1 MTRGRLAWVLPF
13 LGLALSHC
21 SQEPAPPLAPETSQ
35 EKALVEPEAEK
46 GDLVALISTE
56 KGDIMVRLFPE
67 MAPRT
72 VAQFGKLADL
82 GFYSRTTF
90 HFVSSGFILGGDP
103 FSRDN
108 DPFNDGRG
116 NASEWIEAE
125 FDETYKVDRG
135 SVGMMR
141 KESDPN
147 TSSCQFFIALKRK
160 PEWTGKYNIFG
171 EVIEGI
177 EVAENISKVPRS
189 KNPKLTNQPAGK
201 QIIRGIRIER
211 RKLDVE

>member
-1 MTRGRLAWVLPF
+1 MTRGRLVWVLLF
-13 LGLALSHC
+13 FVLALSHC
-21 SQEPAPPLAPETSQ
+21 SQEPAPSVAPETSQ
-35 EKALVEPEAEK
+35 EEALVKPEAEE
-46 GDLVALISTE
+46 GDLVALIATE
-56 KGDIMVRLFPE
+56 KGDIAVQLFPE
-67 MAPRT
+67 MAPST
-72 VAQFGKLADL
+72 VAQFRKLADL

-116 NASEWIEAE
+116 NAAEWIEAE
-125 FDETYKVDRG
+125 FDETYKVGRG

-160 PEWTGKYNIFG
+160 PEWNGRYNIFG

-177 EVAENISKVPRS
+177 EVAEKISKVPRS
-189 KNPKLTNQPAGK
+189 KDPKLVNQPAGK
-201 QIIRGIRIER
+201 QIIRGIWIER